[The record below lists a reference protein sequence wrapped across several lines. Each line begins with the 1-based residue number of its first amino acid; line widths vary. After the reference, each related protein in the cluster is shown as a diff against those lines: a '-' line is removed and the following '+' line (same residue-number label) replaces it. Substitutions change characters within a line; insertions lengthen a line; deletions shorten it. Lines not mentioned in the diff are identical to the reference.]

1 MNVSFAMTIQTS
13 KKQARCICPSLSKGT
28 PMIDWKPLGHL
39 AAVLFAGVVAF
50 ATEAPAEDLKP
61 IEIPGDQAYPE
72 SMSAASDGTI
82 YISSLA
88 SGGIARVKPGSAKAE
103 PWIKPGAF
111 ETRSTFG
118 VLVDEPSKTLWVC
131 SNDVSSFGVP
141 GPSSVPGGHLKG
153 FDLATGEGKLSAAF
167 PGKATVCNDMVVAA
181 DGTLYVTNSAAPQIL
196 RLKPGAKE
204 LDIWVENDL
213 LVPKNGTGLDGIA
226 LGSDGNLYVN
236 TFGGGEFFRIDVK
249 DGVPGAVTKLATSRP
264 LKFPDALRQL
274 TGNTF
279 LMAEGAGTLDRVTV
293 GGDKVTIETL
303 KDGLNGPTS
312 LAKIGSTVWV
322 GEGQL
327 PHLFSPKE
335 NGPPKLPFQAV
346 PVTLGN

>member
-1 MNVSFAMTIQTS
+1 MKLFRGPIIGLTAFVSIGALIVAT
-13 KKQARCICPSLSKGT
+13 QAI
-28 PMIDWKPLGHL
+28 
-39 AAVLFAGVVAF
+39 AG
-50 ATEAPAEDLKP
+50 DLKP

-88 SGGIARVKPGSAKAE
+88 SGGVARVKPGASKAE
-103 PWIKPGAF
+103 MWIKPGAF
-111 ETRSTFG
+111 DTRSTFG

-131 SNDVSSFGVP
+131 SNDVSSLGVP
-141 GPSSVPGGHLKG
+141 GPSNVTGAYLKG

-167 PGKATVCNDMVVAA
+167 PGKATICNDMVVAP
-181 DGTLYVTNSAAPQIL
+181 DGTVYVTNTAAPQIL

-204 LDIWVENDL
+204 LEVWVENGL
-213 LVPKNGTGLDGIA
+213 LVPKNGAGLDGIA

-236 TFGGGEFFRIDVK
+236 TYGGGEFFRIDVK
-249 DGVPGAVTKLATSRP
+249 DGAPGAVTKLATSRP

-274 TGNTF
+274 NGNTF
-279 LMAEGAGTLDRVTV
+279 LMVEGAGTLDRVIV
-293 GGDKVTIETL
+293 DGDKVTIENL
-303 KDGLNGPTS
+303 KDGLIGPTS
-312 LAKIGSTVWV
+312 LAKVGSTVWV

-327 PHLFSPKE
+327 NHLFSPKE

-346 PVTLGN
+346 PVTIGD

>member
-1 MNVSFAMTIQTS
+1 M
-13 KKQARCICPSLSKGT
+13 KLSRG
-28 PMIDWKPLGHL
+28 L
-39 AAVLFAGVVAF
+39 AAFACIGVLIVATH
-50 ATEAPAEDLKP
+50 AIADDLKP

-88 SGGIARVKPGSAKAE
+88 SGGVARVKPGASKAE
-103 PWIKPGAF
+103 MWIKPGAF
-111 ETRSTFG
+111 DTRSTFG

-131 SNDVSSFGVP
+131 SNDFSNLGVP
-141 GPSSVPGGHLKG
+141 GPSKVPGGHLKG

-181 DGTLYVTNSAAPQIL
+181 DGTLYVTNTAAPQIL

-204 LDIWVENDL
+204 LEVWVENDL
-213 LVPKNGTGLDGIA
+213 LVPKNGAGLDGIA

-236 TFGGGEFFRIDVK
+236 TYGGGEFFRIDVK

-274 TGNTF
+274 DGNTF
-279 LMAEGAGTLDRVTV
+279 LMVEGTGTLDRVIV
-293 GGDKVTIETL
+293 DGDKVTLETL

-327 PHLFSPKE
+327 NHLFSPKE

-346 PVTLGN
+346 PVTIGN

>member
-1 MNVSFAMTIQTS
+1 MKLFSG
-13 KKQARCICPSLSKGT
+13 LS
-28 PMIDWKPLGHL
+28 
-39 AAVLFAGVVAF
+39 AF
-50 ATEAPAEDLKP
+50 ACIGALVFAAQAIADDVKP
-61 IEIPGDQAYPE
+61 IEIPGDRAYPE

-88 SGGIARVKPGSAKAE
+88 SGGVARVKPGSLKAE
-103 PWIKPGAF
+103 TWIKPGAF
-111 ETRSTFG
+111 DTRSTFG

-167 PGKATVCNDMVVAA
+167 PGKATICNDMVVAA
-181 DGTLYVTNSAAPQIL
+181 DGTLYVTNTAAPQIL

-204 LDIWVENDL
+204 LEVWVENDL

-249 DGVPGAVTKLATSRP
+249 DGVAGAVTKLATSRP
-264 LKFPDALRQL
+264 LKNPDALRQL

-279 LMAEGAGTLDRVTV
+279 LMAEGGGTFDRVTV
-293 GGDKVTIETL
+293 DGDKVTVETL

-312 LAKIGSTVWV
+312 FAKIGGTVWV
-322 GEGQL
+322 SEGQL
-327 PHLFSPKE
+327 DHLFAPKE

-346 PVTLGN
+346 PVTIGH